1 MEQARPSRLPPG
13 SKGTGESR
21 TGSTSV
27 CDVVFD
33 EDRHQLRT
41 ANGPEIMAALRNLTT
56 RPHPPDPR
64 PRRRYRL
71 HHQIPV
77 TTTKTSHQTHHPT
90 NHLTRLCRPPAQ
102 LTDLPLSASLSQLTR
117 RPSCGPGRWRAP
129 SCILRPSYLPSGGQ
143 VIRRSDRGDSAF
155 LLDDLTHHLLF
166 ELPGVSRCWHSLH
179 PIDSREKTP
188 QSKKHHALHTI

>member
-1 MEQARPSRLPPG
+1 
-13 SKGTGESR
+13 
-21 TGSTSV
+21 
-27 CDVVFD
+27 
-33 EDRHQLRT
+33 
-41 ANGPEIMAALRNLTT
+41 MAALRNLTT

-179 PIDSREKTP
+179 PIDSREKLPSPRNTTHSTP
-188 QSKKHHALHTI
+188 YRDTPVSATRHPGYTRPDALTHRLHRPITPHPTQRPITPCILY